1 MTPKLTDEMRSA
13 LNRQVDR
20 PVTVEDEQTHVHYV
34 LLPLDVYERVRAV
47 FNDSTVDISETYP
60 AQSRVAGA
68 AGWDDPEMAVYDN
81 YDLHRKSS

>member
-13 LNRQVDR
+13 LNRQAGH
-20 PVTVEDEQTHVHYV
+20 PVTVEDEQTHMHYV
-34 LLPLDVYERVRAV
+34 LLPLDAYERMRAL
-47 FNDSTVDISETYP
+47 FDDSAFDIAETYT
-60 AQSRVAGA
+60 AQSRVAAA